1 MQQPHSYAQRRPY
14 DRGRRFYDEISRKHD
29 PVDPHSLEQK
39 KLLYVLDVS
48 PRAAVALLDH
58 ADGDIFK
65 LMGRDY
71 YPLTKLDGVGEKTIE
86 RIKALHALALDFRGE
101 RRTSHRQALNAL
113 GFEERATSA
122 LLDRGAGDL
131 WAAARVDGDDLLVLD
146 YVGPAT
152 LARLYAVC
160 ALITQHVEAQPVA
173 A

>member
-1 MQQPHSYAQRRPY
+1 MQPPHSYAQRRPY

-71 YPLTKLDGVGEKTIE
+71 YPAHEVG
-86 RIKALHALALDFRGE
+86 
-101 RRTSHRQALNAL
+101 RRRRKNY
-113 GFEERATSA
+113 RADQGAS
-122 LLDRGAGDL
+122 RPGAGF
-131 WAAARVDGDDLLVLD
+131 
-146 YVGPAT
+146 
-152 LARLYAVC
+152 
-160 ALITQHVEAQPVA
+160 
-173 A
+173 